1 MARIDRSE
9 FIKIHQ
15 KKDKGRCYNT
25 TMLPVIEKT
34 FQDRYI
40 FSRDGDRLDLLAYQF
55 YNDSR
60 HWIILA
66 LANNLGHGTLDVPGG
81 IQLRIPP
88 ASVVTTLRKRLQN
101 SEEDR

>member
-40 FSRDGDRLDLLAYQF
+40 FSRDGDNLYCEVPVSFATATLGGNLD
-55 YNDSR
+55 
-60 HWIILA
+60 
-66 LANNLGHGTLDVPGG
+66 
-81 IQLRIPP
+81 IPP
-88 ASVVTTLRKRLQN
+88 LNGRAN
-101 SEEDR
+101 